1 MDLRSGATGL
11 TMRFTLKTDDLT
23 KGLSGAESD
32 AARSVTSAMREVTE
46 GLKTELRA
54 DLIDSGL
61 GQRLANTWRGK
72 TYPEGS
78 ISLEA
83 ASFVWSKAPNI
94 VDAFDH
100 GVTIKSSRGLWLA
113 IPTPAAGVKGVSAT
127 GAMKRI
133 TPGGWE
139 RRTGMRLRFVYR
151 RGRPSLLVAD
161 NARLSKKGLAKPN
174 IGRTRAGAQFTR
186 LKGRSTVVVFI
197 LVPQVSLRK
206 RLDIAT
212 IAQRWADRVPG
223 TIASHW
229 R

>member
-1 MDLRSGATGL
+1 
-11 TMRFTLKTDDLT
+11 MRFTLKTDDLV
-23 KGLSGAESD
+23 KGLAEAEID
-32 AARSVTSAMREVTE
+32 TARSVTGAMREVTE
-46 GLKTELRA
+46 GLKSDLRA
-54 DLIDSGL
+54 DVVDAGL

-72 TYPEGS
+72 TYPETAVS
-78 ISLEA
+78 IEA

-94 VDAFDH
+94 ADAFDR
-100 GVTIKSSRGLWLA
+100 GVTIKSSRGFWLA
-113 IPTPAAGVKGVSAT
+113 IPTPAAGVKGINAT

-161 NARLSKKGLAKPN
+161 NARLSKKGLARPN
-174 IGRTRAGAQFTR
+174 IGRTRGGAQFTR

-206 RLDIAT
+206 RLDIASA
-212 IAQRWADRVPG
+212 AQRWADRVPG
-223 TIASHW
+223 LIASHW
-229 R
+229 K

>member
-1 MDLRSGATGL
+1 
-11 TMRFTLKTDDLT
+11 MRFTLKTDDLA
-23 KGLSGAESD
+23 KGLSDTEGN

-54 DLIDSGL
+54 DVVDAGF

-72 TYPEGS
+72 TYPEGGA
-78 ISLEA
+78 SLEA
-83 ASFVWSKAPNI
+83 ASFLWSKAPNI
-94 VDAFDH
+94 VDAFDR
-100 GVTIKSSRGLWLA
+100 GVTIKSNRGFWLA

-139 RRTGMRLRFVYR
+139 RRTGLRLRFVYR
-151 RGRPSLLVAD
+151 RGGPSLLVAD

-174 IGRTRAGAQFTR
+174 IGRTRGGAQFTR

-206 RLDIAT
+206 RLDIAS
-212 IAQRWADRVPG
+212 IAQRWAERLPG
-223 TIASHW
+223 TIARHW

>member
-1 MDLRSGATGL
+1 
-11 TMRFTLKTDDLT
+11 MRFTLKTDDLA
-23 KGLSGAESD
+23 KGLTMAEGD

-46 GLKTELRA
+46 GLKADLRA
-54 DLIDSGL
+54 DVVDAGL

-72 TYPEGS
+72 TYPEGG

-94 VDAFDH
+94 VDAFDR
-100 GVTIKSSRGLWLA
+100 GVTIKSARGFWLA
-113 IPTPAAGVKGVSAT
+113 IPTPAAGVKGLSAT
-127 GAMKRI
+127 GGMKRI

-139 RRTGMRLRFVYR
+139 RRTGMKLRFVYR

-161 NARLSKKGLAKPN
+161 DARLSKKGLARPN
-174 IGRTRAGAQFTR
+174 VGRTRAGAQFTR

-197 LVPQVSLRK
+197 LVPQVTLQK
-206 RLDIAT
+206 RLDIAS
-212 IAQRWADRVPG
+212 AARRWADRVPG
-223 TIASHW
+223 LLASHW

>member
-1 MDLRSGATGL
+1 
-11 TMRFTLKTDDLT
+11 MRFTLKTDDLAR
-23 KGLSGAESD
+23 GLSDAEGD
-32 AARSVTSAMREVTE
+32 AARSVTRAMREVTE
-46 GLKTELRA
+46 GLKSDLRA
-54 DLIDSGL
+54 DVVDGGL

-72 TYPEGS
+72 TYPEGG

-94 VDAFDH
+94 VDVFDR
-100 GVTIKSSRGLWLA
+100 GVTIRSSRGFWLA
-113 IPTPAAGVKGVSAT
+113 IPTPAAGAKGVSAT
-127 GAMKRI
+127 GAMNRI

-151 RGRPSLLVAD
+151 RGAPSLLVAD
-161 NARLSKKGLAKPN
+161 NAQLSKKGLARPN
-174 IGRTRAGAQFTR
+174 IGRTRGGAQFTR

-206 RLDIAT
+206 RFDIAAT
-212 IAQRWADRVPG
+212 AQRWADRVPG
-223 TIASHW
+223 VIANHW

>member
-1 MDLRSGATGL
+1 MRGGAAGL
-11 TMRFTLKTDDLT
+11 IAMRFTLKIDDLAARLGEVET
-23 KGLSGAESD
+23 E
-32 AARSVTSAMREVTE
+32 AARSVTAAMREATD
-46 GLKTELRA
+46 GLKSELRA
-54 DLIDSGL
+54 DIADAGL

-72 TYPEGS
+72 TYPEAA

-83 ASFVWSKAPNI
+83 ASFVWSRAPNI
-94 VDAFDH
+94 VDAFDR
-100 GVTIKSSRGLWLA
+100 GVTIKSSRGFWLA
-113 IPTPAAGVKGVSAT
+113 IPTPAAGVKGISPT

-161 NARLSKKGLAKPN
+161 NARLSKKGLARPN
-174 IGRTRAGAQFTR
+174 LGRTRGGASFTR

-197 LVPQVSLRK
+197 LVPQVTLRK

-212 IAQRWADRVPG
+212 VAQQWASRVPSLL
-223 TIASHW
+223 ASHW
-229 R
+229 K

>member
-1 MDLRSGATGL
+1 
-11 TMRFTLKTDDLT
+11 MRFTLQTDDLA
-23 KGLSGAESD
+23 KGLSESEGD
-32 AARSVTSAMREVTE
+32 AARSVTSAMREVTD
-46 GLKTELRA
+46 GLKSELRA
-54 DLIDSGL
+54 DVVDAGL

-72 TYPEGS
+72 TYPEGGF
-78 ISLEA
+78 SLEA

-94 VDAFDH
+94 VDAFDR

-113 IPTPAAGVKGVSAT
+113 IPTAAAGMKGLSAT

-151 RGRPSLLVAD
+151 RGGPSLLVAD
-161 NARLSKKGLAKPN
+161 NARLSKKGLARPN

-197 LVPQVSLRK
+197 LVRQVTLRK
-206 RLDIAT
+206 RLDIAS
-212 IAQRWADRVPG
+212 IAHRWAGRVPG

>member
-1 MDLRSGATGL
+1 
-11 TMRFTLKTDDLT
+11 MRFTLKTDDLV
-23 KGLSGAESD
+23 KGLAEAETE
-32 AARSVTSAMREVTE
+32 AARSVTGAMREVTE
-46 GLKTELRA
+46 GLKSDLRA
-54 DLIDSGL
+54 DVVDGGL

-72 TYPEGS
+72 TYPEGAV
-78 ISLEA
+78 SLEA

-94 VDAFDH
+94 VDAFDR
-100 GVTIKSSRGLWLA
+100 GVTIKSSRGFWLA
-113 IPTPAAGVKGVSAT
+113 IPTSAAGVKGIGTT

-161 NARLSKKGLAKPN
+161 NARLSKKGLARPN
-174 IGRTRAGAQFTR
+174 IGRTRGGAQFTR

-197 LVPQVSLRK
+197 LVPQVTLRK
-206 RLDIAT
+206 RLDIGSA
-212 IAQRWADRVPG
+212 AQRWADRVPG
-223 TIASHW
+223 LIASRW

>member
-1 MDLRSGATGL
+1 
-11 TMRFTLKTDDLT
+11 MRFTLKTDDFA
-23 KGLSGAESD
+23 KGLTETEGE
-32 AARSVTSAMREVTE
+32 AARSITGAMREVAG
-46 GLKTELRA
+46 GLKADLRA
-54 DLIDSGL
+54 DVVDAGL

-72 TYPEGS
+72 TYPEGG

-83 ASFVWSKAPNI
+83 ATFVWSKAPNI
-94 VDAFDH
+94 VDAFDR
-100 GVTIKSSRGLWLA
+100 GVTVKSSRGFWLA
-113 IPTPAAGVKGVSAT
+113 IPTPAAGVKGLSAT
-127 GAMKRI
+127 GALKRI

-139 RRTGMRLRFVYR
+139 RRTGVRLRFVYR

-161 NARLSKKGLAKPN
+161 NARLSKKGLARPN

-197 LVPQVSLRK
+197 LVPQVTLRK
-206 RLDIAT
+206 RLDIAS